1 MNIMNMTED
10 QGPRVRELFAGFFK
24 TGEIGSFVNGEIVY
38 GSGETLSLTDP
49 SSGRIFAEF
58 ADADQSVV
66 DAAMDVADA
75 AQREWMK
82 LTASARGR
90 IMFEIGRQIRDNAA
104 GIAEIE
110 SRSAGRPIRD
120 IRGEVLKVAEMF
132 EYYAGWC
139 DKLHGEVIPVPT
151 SHLNYTRNE
160 PIGVVVQITPWNAPL
175 FTGGWQIAPAI
186 CAGNGVVIKPS
197 ELTPLSTLILGL
209 LCERAG
215 APRGLVNVIAGQ
227 GATAGQ
233 AAIKHSRTGLVVFVG
248 SAHAG
253 SLVAAAAAKNVVP
266 CILELGGKSA
276 NIVFD
281 DADLDRA
288 ILGAQSAI
296 FGGAGQSCVAG
307 SRLLVQRSIHEKF
320 VARYAAAANRIP
332 VGNPFE
338 DTTQVG
344 PINNLR
350 QWNKI
355 AEMVTLG
362 LNEGATLAAGG
373 SRPQAL
379 EETGGFYFAP
389 TILDNVA
396 PTATLSSEEVFGP
409 VVGVTPFDTEEE
421 AVALA
426 NNNPYGLAGA
436 VWTNNVAR
444 AHRVASQVRA
454 GTFWIN
460 GYKTISVMSPFGGF
474 GKSGYGRSSGK
485 DALMAYTQTKSIWV
499 ETAVA
504 PGITFGYVA

>member
-10 QGPRVRELFAGFFK
+10 QGARVRELFTGFFK
-24 TGEIGSFVNGEIVY
+24 TDEIGSFVNGEIVY

-49 SSGRIFAEF
+49 SSGRTFAEF
-58 ADADQSVV
+58 ADAGQSVV
-66 DAAMDVADA
+66 DAAMDAAAA
-75 AQREWMK
+75 AQREWTK

-104 GIAEIE
+104 NIAEIE

-248 SAHAG
+248 SAQAG

-281 DADLDRA
+281 DADFDRA

-320 VARYAAAANRIP
+320 VARYASAANRIP

-355 AEMVTLG
+355 GEMVTLG

-373 SRPQAL
+373 SRPQSL

-396 PTATLSSEEVFGP
+396 PSATLSREEVFGP

-474 GKSGYGRSSGK
+474 GKSGYGRSSGR